1 MFLLKKIIELEKK
14 IAPEL
19 IDILENRYDI
29 LRNIYYNQPIG
40 RRSLA
45 NQLGMG
51 ERTIRT
57 EVNILKNQGLL
68 NIESMGMYVTNEGKN
83 LLEDIKGLIHIIKG
97 LTELES
103 ALENK
108 LNIKKVLVVPGNS
121 DESKLVL
128 KDMGRTAARFLKK
141 MIKKNSIIGITGGTT
156 MAQVAEEMPK
166 GKVANDV
173 LVLPA
178 RGGLGKDVET
188 QANSIAASLAK
199 KLDGNYRLLHVPDN
213 IEQEAI
219 NALLKVSEVKEFV
232 DIIKK
237 LDILV
242 FGIGRADVMAERRKV
257 SEETIEELI
266 DRGAVAEAFGHY
278 FDTNGNRVWESITV
292 GLSLVDFKKVN
303 NVIGVAGGEKKAEA
317 IISISSIRED
327 MILVTDEGAARKIL
341 KLVN

>member
-1 MFLLKKIIELEKK
+1 MKKIIELEKK
-14 IAPEL
+14 IAPEV

-51 ERTIRT
+51 ERAVRT

-83 LLEDIKGLIHIIKG
+83 LLEDIKGLIHTIKG

-108 LNIKKVLVVPGNS
+108 LNIRKVLVVPGNS
-121 DESKLVL
+121 DESELVL

-141 MIKKNSIIGITGGTT
+141 IIKKSNIIGITGGTT

-166 GKVANDV
+166 GKVANDI

-188 QANSIAASLAK
+188 QANSIAANLAK

>member
-1 MFLLKKIIELEKK
+1 MKKIIELEKK

-51 ERTIRT
+51 ERAIRT

-68 NIESMGMYVTNEGKN
+68 NIESMGMYVTNEGKV
-83 LLEDIKGLIHIIKG
+83 LLEDIKDLIHIIKG
-97 LTELES
+97 LTELEN

-128 KDMGRTAARFLKK
+128 KDMGKTAAKFLKK

-199 KLDGNYRLLHVPDN
+199 KLDGNYKLLHVPDN

-219 NALLKVSEVKEFV
+219 NALLKVSEIKEFV
-232 DIIKK
+232 DIIKQ

-242 FGIGRADVMAERRKV
+242 FGIGRADVMAERRKL
-257 SEETIEELI
+257 SKETIDELV

-278 FDTNGNRVWESITV
+278 FDTNGNRVWESTTV
-292 GLSLVDFKKVN
+292 GLSLVDFKEVN

>member
-1 MFLLKKIIELEKK
+1 MKKIIELEKK
-14 IAPEL
+14 IAPEV

-40 RRSLA
+40 RRTLA

-51 ERTIRT
+51 ERAVRT

-83 LLEDIKGLIHIIKG
+83 LLEDIKDLIHTIKG

-108 LNIKKVLVVPGNS
+108 LNIRKVLVVPGNS
-121 DESKLVL
+121 DESELVL

-141 MIKKNSIIGITGGTT
+141 IIKKSNIIGITGGTT

-166 GKVANDV
+166 GKVANDI

-188 QANSIAASLAK
+188 QANSIAANLAK

-303 NVIGVAGGEKKAEA
+303 DVIGVAGGEKKAEA

>member
-1 MFLLKKIIELEKK
+1 MKKIIELEKK

-68 NIESMGMYVTNEGKN
+68 NIESMGMYVTNEGKV
-83 LLEDIKGLIHIIKG
+83 LLEDIKDLIHIIKG

>member
-1 MFLLKKIIELEKK
+1 MKKIIELEKK

-68 NIESMGMYVTNEGKN
+68 NIESMGMYVTNEGKV
-83 LLEDIKGLIHIIKG
+83 LLEDIKDLIHIIKG
-97 LTELES
+97 LTELEN